1 VFSRPHLLRLGS
13 ALLLASLSIVAPAA
27 GQLAGSQGPAERAV
41 RATLEKV
48 IPRWDESVLRVADKP
63 DWSEKVTFDRVFQA
77 MKDTPVKVER
87 IPETAE
93 RIQDEG
99 RSLRLDGRAGKVR
112 YISRT
117 RAWSFERDAKKPAI
131 AAERALAAAQEA
143 LRSLEVPSDELE
155 KPDVATQMAGGAPV
169 GAREIQDRYE
179 MYQIVTVKRRINQLP
194 VYGSEARVAV
204 NSGGEIQRALV
215 KWPAFR
221 LSPGLSLRQRSS
233 VVEEAVRQILR
244 QSPRADLKITAYL
257 AYAPRD
263 DDDRMVRYVP
273 AVIVSVYAPPTP
285 YQVVIDVAEPSGQP
299 ATAPRTP

>member
-1 VFSRPHLLRLGS
+1 MFSRPHLLRLGS
-13 ALLLASLSIVAPAA
+13 SALFASLFLVAAAA
-27 GQLAGSQGPAERAV
+27 GQAAASQGPAERAV
-41 RATLEKV
+41 RATLEKA
-48 IPRWDESVLRVADKP
+48 IPRWDESVLRGAEKP
-63 DWSEKVTFDRVFQA
+63 DWSGRMTFDRVFQA

-93 RIQDEG
+93 RVQDEG
-99 RSLRLDGRAGKVR
+99 RSLRFDARAGKVR

-117 RAWSFERDAKKPAI
+117 RAWSFERDAKKPAV

-143 LRSLEVPSDELE
+143 LRSLEVPADELD
-155 KPDVATQMAGGAPV
+155 KPEVATQMAGGAPV
-169 GAREIQDRYE
+169 GAKEIQDRYE
-179 MYQIVTVKRRINQLP
+179 MYQLVTVKRRVNQLP

-204 NSGGEIQRALV
+204 NAGGEIQRALV

-221 LSPGLSLRQRSS
+221 LSPGLTLRQRSS
-233 VVEEAVRQILR
+233 VVEEAVRQILL
-244 QSPRADLKITAYL
+244 QSPHADLKITAYL

-285 YQVVIDVAEPSGQP
+285 YQFVIDVAEPSVQP
-299 ATAPRTP
+299 TTAPRTP